1 MQALTSRLD
10 GARVECDEK
19 VTPWDDKSDGYIK
32 YLDRQNVECPNG
44 SFLAKLQLAR
54 QGDYGYSKVRYL
66 FRCCKFIL

>member
-10 GARVECDEK
+10 SASVECDEK
-19 VTPWDDKSDGYIK
+19 STAWDLKSDASIK

-44 SFLAKLQLAR
+44 SFLAKFRLAR
-54 QGDYGYSKVRYL
+54 QGDYGSAKVRYL

>member
-10 GARVECDEK
+10 SASVECDEK
-19 VTPWDDKSDGYIK
+19 GTAWDLKSDAYIK

-44 SFLAKLQLAR
+44 SFLAKFRLAR
-54 QGDYGYSKVRYL
+54 QGDYGSAKVRYL